1 MRDLNFGLSDLIFE
15 AQSDIKCVKV
25 YRIVKMEQNS
35 GQRAE
40 GAHIC
45 SVNKRVYLPF
55 EVLRS

>member
-35 GQRAE
+35 G
-40 GAHIC
+40 
-45 SVNKRVYLPF
+45 
-55 EVLRS
+55 